1 MGLKELWRDFWNI
14 EKYVPKELKV
24 YENEETGEV
33 AVEIRNPPNPFV
45 PEHIKVYENSKRG
58 IIMVHINQKE
68 SEQQVENRMKEIS
81 NKTKLLRW

>member
-1 MGLKELWRDFWNI
+1 MNPFKQLWHDFCNL

-58 IIMVHINQKE
+58 ISLVDRK
-68 SEQQVENRMKEIS
+68 SVV
-81 NKTKLLRW
+81 